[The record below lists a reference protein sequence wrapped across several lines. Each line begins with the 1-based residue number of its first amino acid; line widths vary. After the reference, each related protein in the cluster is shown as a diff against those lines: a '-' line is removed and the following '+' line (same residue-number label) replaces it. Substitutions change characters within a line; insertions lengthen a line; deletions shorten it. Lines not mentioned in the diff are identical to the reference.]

1 MASRG
6 AGTQRSVVDLAPG
19 GLGFDL
25 ATGLDEGM
33 TLYGRGLRGLLGRVP
48 RTKSRKIEGRTP
60 REESCL
66 RLLKSPARSGP
77 VRL

>member
-33 TLYGRGLRGLLGRVP
+33 TQYGRCLRGFWGECRGPNAKRLKAEPLGR
-48 RTKSRKIEGRTP
+48 
-60 REESCL
+60 
-66 RLLKSPARSGP
+66 SPAFGS
-77 VRL
+77 